1 MAWGIG
7 WSCRRNPV
15 PHVSLRERN
24 CAMKEIVLSQR
35 NRWVRIVAWAVVS
48 AAALFSQTRGF
59 AAATNDIAGALQKG
73 LLAEE
78 GNHDLAAAIQE
89 YQAVLDDFSRLH
101 QVAATAAFRLAECY
115 RKQGNTNAANAA
127 YRRVI
132 SEFSDQ
138 TQLAT
143 LSRKYLPVAEQPPI
157 AGEGGQISTEIS
169 SESSEVQRIQ
179 AMIKDSPDL
188 INARDS
194 SNGDTPLHK
203 AAEKD
208 QLVVAKFL
216 LENGADVNAK
226 NTSFGVTPLHA
237 AASRGSTAMLDLLLE
252 HKADVEASDTSGLTA
267 LHLAAQSGFRT
278 AVETLLAHG
287 ANVNAKTQ
295 SGATALHFAVANG
308 FTAIS
313 EVLLAH
319 GADPNMLA
327 QNVQLGHEVGS
338 GSPLHVSAARNDPGL
353 TLLLLTNRATVDLKN
368 NQGMTPLLLAAQKGS
383 VAAAEVLLQ
392 HGANPN
398 ARVEGYNP
406 GHEGWTPLF
415 FAIDGN
421 QQKMVELL
429 LKNKADP
436 NLSCDL
442 PAWGGDWTALTV
454 AARKGYSNL
463 IEPLL
468 SGGADPNLKSQNGRF
483 PLVEAAASADLAKG
497 VPIAKLLL
505 DHGADVNEKDNGNTT
520 ALIAAAYRRAQPL
533 IDLLFKH
540 QVDVNAHDL
549 AGRSALHSLVNSL
562 NSSFSPSLGGPP
574 EDAVVIAEML
584 LGGGAD
590 VNAQDKEGQTPLS
603 LAQRNSMA
611 PGMAKLID
619 VLKSHGALAEL
630 PDYTSIRVTR
640 SGLNTSFVVFRADTN
655 GFNHFSAL
663 ETIGYF
669 YISGPGAPFAPPGI
683 PLPLRF
689 PDFSR
694 ARILRPVPDHPSERK
709 TIPLALLDSSDAFDY
724 TKDVKLEF
732 GDLLEIPER
741 EHPLSEA
748 PVGLTSQQQAVLK
761 ACLMRKVT
769 LVVKGQSLTL
779 DVEGPTPTGYAG
791 ATPNAYL
798 SKALG
803 LPKFQGLLRS
813 SSDLSRVTVKRSAS
827 KFSSAGEFHED
838 VLRFWNN
845 KDQVSNDLWLREGDV
860 IEVPDKP

>member
-15 PHVSLRERN
+15 PHVSLREPN

-35 NRWVRIVAWAVVS
+35 NRWVRTMAWAAVS

-89 YQAVLDDFSRLH
+89 YQAVLDDFSRLR

-115 RKQGNTNAANAA
+115 RKQENTNAAIAA
-127 YRRVI
+127 YRRVV

-138 TQLAT
+138 AQLVA
-143 LSRKYLPVAEQPPI
+143 LSRKYLPA
-157 AGEGGQISTEIS
+157 AGQLPAASEGAQASPETS
-169 SESSEVQRIQ
+169 SEASEVQRIQ

-188 INARDS
+188 INAREG
-194 SNGDTPLHK
+194 SNGDTPLHQ

-208 QLVVAKFL
+208 ELIVAKFL

-226 NTSFGVTPLHA
+226 NTSFGRTPLHVA
-237 AASRGSTAMLDLLLE
+237 AERGNTSMLNLLLE
-252 HKADVEASDTSGLTA
+252 HKADVDASDSGGLTA
-267 LHLAAQSGFRT
+267 LHLAAQHGFRT

-295 SGATALHFAVANG
+295 SGTTALHFAAANG

-327 QNVQLGHEVGS
+327 QNVQLGHEVCS

-353 TLLLLTNRATVDLKN
+353 ATLLLTNRAQVDLN
-368 NQGMTPLLLAAQKGS
+368 NSEGMTPLLLAAQKGS

-415 FAIDGN
+415 FAIDRN

-436 NLSCDL
+436 NLPCDL
-442 PAWGGDWTALTV
+442 PPWDSKCTPLTLAAQKGFSNITEALL
-454 AARKGYSNL
+454 AA
-463 IEPLL
+463 
-468 SGGADPNLKSQNGRF
+468 GANPNLKSQNGKF
-483 PLVEAAASADLAKG
+483 PLIKAAEAATSADLTKG
-497 VPIAKLLL
+497 VQIANLLL
-505 DHGADVNEKDNGNTT
+505 DHGADVNEKDNANTT
-520 ALIAAAYRRAQPL
+520 ALLVAAFRRVEPVVV
-533 IDLLFKH
+533 LLLKH
-540 QVDVNAHDL
+540 GANVNERDVN
-549 AGRSALHSLVNSL
+549 GRSALHVLVSDL
-562 NSSFSPSLGGPP
+562 PPSP
-574 EDAVVIAEML
+574 ENAAVIAEAL
-584 LGGGAD
+584 LQAGAD

-640 SGLNTSFVVFRADTN
+640 SGLNNSFVVFRADTN
-655 GFNHFSAL
+655 GFNHFTAL
-663 ETIGYF
+663 ETIAYF
-669 YISGPGAPFAPPGI
+669 YINGQGFAPPGVWG
-683 PLPLRF
+683 PSVPLRF

-709 TIPLALLDSSDAFDY
+709 TIPLALLDNSDAFDC

-813 SSDLSRVTVKRSAS
+813 SSDLSHVTVKRSAS